1 MFIYLFIYL
10 MSLFISHDKSIDL
23 PSFMLLASSGEV
35 KNAVSYQ
42 WQHTSVVNPA
52 HTSSDLLTFE
62 TSRPFLLD
70 IPV

>member
-1 MFIYLFIYL
+1 
-10 MSLFISHDKSIDL
+10 MSVFISSAKALDL
-23 PSFMLLASSGEV
+23 SSFTLLASSGKV

-42 WQHTSVVNPA
+42 WQHPSVVNPA

-62 TSRPFLLD
+62 TSRPFLLA

>member
-1 MFIYLFIYL
+1 
-10 MSLFISHDKSIDL
+10 MSLFISSAKFLDL
-23 PSFMLLASSGEV
+23 SFFPLLASSGKV

-62 TSRPFLLD
+62 TSRSFLLAM
-70 IPV
+70 PV